1 MELCE
6 CLRNQITE
14 RRYKMMVF
22 EYQQFKQDDPWSWVQ
37 DYGIYCLGRFTA
49 LEYDMRKVHE
59 RFLFFIKFQNNT
71 KEGYGIQNTNGKK
84 GMHALNTNDS
94 EYDTRAN

>member
-59 RFLFFIKFQNNT
+59 RFLFFI
-71 KEGYGIQNTNGKK
+71 NGKK